1 MSFCEKRPTEE
12 NNEYTDR
19 QENELE
25 ALASIYGEDFQD
37 LRKNLPWKVKRPPEV
52 FLSLRPQGLT
62 SRQETYVTIDLWVQ
76 CPPTYPDLPPE
87 VELKNAK
94 GLSTENLQNLQSE
107 LKKLAAGLCGE
118 VMIFQLAEHVQC
130 FLSEHNIPPPK
141 SFHEEMLKNQQRQ
154 QEKLAQEQQQRIDEQ
169 RKREEQMQNE
179 FRAEIQRREEEK
191 KEEKKRKEMAKQEH
205 LENAAMTRPESP
217 KLVCA
222 SGGTADQPE
231 AKRRGNNRRRAHSS
245 GRSRR
250 DRQHSCCSNEESTR
264 PLEVL
269 QFSAGS
275 RGDITVYRGKCIGE
289 SEQLGR
295 RVYYA
300 FEATSGDFV
309 IVYEWILQWNKKMGK
324 IFTNQE
330 RDKIDKCKKQIQ
342 GAESELSSLLKLD
355 HPNLVHYTA
364 LTHREHEDYIVIN
377 LLVEHI
383 NGFSLSSSLS
393 KSTPLPIDQIRNY
406 ASQLLTALDF
416 LHSNSVV
423 HKVLSAASVLVDSEG
438 NVKLTDYSISN
449 RLAEICKEDIF
460 EQTRVR
466 FCEDALPRKTG
477 KKGDVWN
484 LGLLLLALSQGKE
497 VKQYP
502 PTVPSS
508 LPSDFQ
514 DFLHKCVCVDDTE
527 RWNTQQLLEHAFV
540 NPPLVKTPSQ
550 LKDDSPEETGIDFV
564 STMTPSNYILNAPFG
579 PEIHKQLSRYYT
591 EFEELKLLGKGAFGA
606 VIKVQNKLD
615 GCSYAVK
622 RIQVNPASKQFRRIK
637 GEVTLLSRL
646 NHENIVRYYN
656 AWIEKQ
662 QMTSSGV
669 LSNESSEQKTSNA
682 SPPQDKVNEL
692 GLMDNVEDNAPP
704 PALASSVEW
713 STTVEKSSSAKRGGE
728 DQESSDDEDVFC
740 ASFRAYDND
749 SDSDIIFANG
759 DGSRDGNSQEEES
772 KRNAAGPLSA
782 PESSEEKRPV
792 VLMVHYL
799 YIQMEYCERSTLR
812 DTIDRGL
819 YQDNSRLWRL
829 FREILDG
836 LAYIHEQGMIHRDL
850 KPVNIFLDSNDH
862 VKIGDFGL
870 ATDHPANVAADKC
883 EVEDNVHV
891 IKQDATDN
899 MTGMVGTALYVSP
912 EVEGNTRATYNQ
924 KVDLFSL
931 GIIFF
936 EMSYRP
942 MTTASERISV
952 LSQLRL
958 PTIEFPEDFDYDK
971 TDRQRRVITWL
982 LEHDPALRPTAAELL
997 KSEHLPPSQME
1008 ESELHEVLH
1017 HTLANLNGKAY
1028 RNMLNLLFSQN
1039 ISPVMDYTYDI
1050 DLCKGSYSSH
1060 GAKLQQYVYET
1071 VSRVFKTHGA
1081 VKLQTPLFM
1090 PKNKKLYEGIEV
1102 ACFMDHS
1109 GMLVMV
1115 PYDLRIMFARFVAK
1129 NNITNLKRYSIER
1142 VFRPRKLDRSHPREL
1157 LECAFDIVTSTT
1169 NSLLPEAETIYTI
1182 SEIIYEFPVL
1192 QERNYSI
1199 YLNHTCLLKAILL
1212 HCGIPEDKLSQS
1224 STILHEAMSEK
1235 LTRRELEAKFCNLS
1249 LSTKSLQTLY
1259 KYIDQKGDLP
1269 ELSPLINTLT
1279 KQKTAVAQ
1287 LAKQGMKDLEEV
1299 TGLLKKLGVKLQVVI
1314 NLGLF
1319 YKVQHHSGII
1329 FQFVAFVKRR
1339 HRTVPDIVAAG
1350 GRYDHLIPQFRGPEL
1365 SGPIPSAV
1373 GASLALEKICAA
1385 LASMEEPPSISCCDM
1400 LVVSVGQASMDRA
1413 IKIVQKLWTAG
1424 VSADVMYDV
1433 SQSQETVQEHCKLV
1447 GIACVAF
1454 VSEKD
1459 GNYIKVKS
1467 FEKDRQSEKRILETD
1482 LVDHLV
1488 QKFRTKFSD
1497 DRFTRDVSENG
1508 ALQNPKA
1515 SLLLTSGSSE
1525 PYGSS
1530 TVLNVNVVSP
1540 EKLSASIRR
1549 RYETQIQSRLQNMA
1563 SNFQN
1568 KYNDIEVLAIDLPK
1582 EMLIHFLTLEYDGDE
1597 QLFYASVKQLLSRL
1611 PKQRYLKSICEEIH
1625 QFKIVKRVAVLVLY
1639 SYKDDYYKVLF

>member
-1 MSFCEKRPTEE
+1 M
-12 NNEYTDR
+12 
-19 QENELE
+19 
-25 ALASIYGEDFQD
+25 
-37 LRKNLPWKVKRPPEV
+37 NLFFV
-52 FLSLRPQGLT
+52 FT
-62 SRQETYVTIDLWVQ
+62 
-76 CPPTYPDLPPE
+76 
-87 VELKNAK
+87 
-94 GLSTENLQNLQSE
+94 LQ
-107 LKKLAAGLCGE
+107 
-118 VMIFQLAEHVQC
+118 
-130 FLSEHNIPPPK
+130 
-141 SFHEEMLKNQQRQ
+141 
-154 QEKLAQEQQQRIDEQ
+154 
-169 RKREEQMQNE
+169 
-179 FRAEIQRREEEK
+179 
-191 KEEKKRKEMAKQEH
+191 
-205 LENAAMTRPESP
+205 
-217 KLVCA
+217 
-222 SGGTADQPE
+222 
-231 AKRRGNNRRRAHSS
+231 
-245 GRSRR
+245 
-250 DRQHSCCSNEESTR
+250 
-264 PLEVL
+264 
-269 QFSAGS
+269 
-275 RGDITVYRGKCIGE
+275 
-289 SEQLGR
+289 
-295 RVYYA
+295 
-300 FEATSGDFV
+300 
-309 IVYEWILQWNKKMGK
+309 
-324 IFTNQE
+324 
-330 RDKIDKCKKQIQ
+330 
-342 GAESELSSLLKLD
+342 
-355 HPNLVHYTA
+355 
-364 LTHREHEDYIVIN
+364 
-377 LLVEHI
+377 
-383 NGFSLSSSLS
+383 
-393 KSTPLPIDQIRNY
+393 
-406 ASQLLTALDF
+406 
-416 LHSNSVV
+416 
-423 HKVLSAASVLVDSEG
+423 
-438 NVKLTDYSISN
+438 
-449 RLAEICKEDIF
+449 
-460 EQTRVR
+460 
-466 FCEDALPRKTG
+466 
-477 KKGDVWN
+477 
-484 LGLLLLALSQGKE
+484 
-497 VKQYP
+497 
-502 PTVPSS
+502 
-508 LPSDFQ
+508 
-514 DFLHKCVCVDDTE
+514 
-527 RWNTQQLLEHAFV
+527 
-540 NPPLVKTPSQ
+540 
-550 LKDDSPEETGIDFV
+550 
-564 STMTPSNYILNAPFG
+564 
-579 PEIHKQLSRYYT
+579 
-591 EFEELKLLGKGAFGA
+591 
-606 VIKVQNKLD
+606 VQNKLD

-662 QMTSSGV
+662 QMPSSGV

-740 ASFRAYDND
+740 ASFRAYNSD

-759 DGSRDGNSQEEES
+759 DGSRDGHS
-772 KRNAAGPLSA
+772 
-782 PESSEEKRPV
+782 
-792 VLMVHYL
+792 
-799 YIQMEYCERSTLR
+799 QMEYCERSTLR

-836 LAYIHEQGMIHRDL
+836 LAYIHEQ
-850 KPVNIFLDSNDH
+850 
-862 VKIGDFGL
+862 
-870 ATDHPANVAADKC
+870 AADKC

-912 EVEGNTRATYNQ
+912 EVEGSTRATYNQ

-958 PTIEFPEDFDYDK
+958 PTIEFPEDFDK
-971 TDRQRRVITWL
+971 TERQRRVITWL
-982 LEHDPALRPTAAELL
+982 LERDPALRPTAAELL

-1071 VSRVFKTHGA
+1071 VSRVFKTHGTLLYLSGA

-1192 QERNYSI
+1192 Q
-1199 YLNHTCLLKAILL
+1199 
-1212 HCGIPEDKLSQS
+1212 
-1224 STILHEAMSEK
+1224 
-1235 LTRRELEAKFCNLS
+1235 
-1249 LSTKSLQTLY
+1249 LQTLY

-1400 LVVSVGQASMDRA
+1400 LVVSVGHVSMDRA
-1413 IKIVQKLWTAG
+1413 IKILQKLWTAG

-1433 SQSQETVQEHCKLV
+1433 SQSQETVQEHCKHV
-1447 GIACVAF
+1447 GIACAAF
-1454 VSEKD
+1454 VSEKE

-1515 SLLLTSGSSE
+1515 SLLLTSGAA
-1525 PYGSS
+1525 
-1530 TVLNVNVVSP
+1530 
-1540 EKLSASIRR
+1540 KLK
-1549 RYETQIQSRLQNMA
+1549 T
-1563 SNFQN
+1563 SN
-1568 KYNDIEVLAIDLPK
+1568 
-1582 EMLIHFLTLEYDGDE
+1582 LISCT
-1597 QLFYASVKQLLSRL
+1597 S
-1611 PKQRYLKSICEEIH
+1611 
-1625 QFKIVKRVAVLVLY
+1625 
-1639 SYKDDYYKVLF
+1639 

>member
-1 MSFCEKRPTEE
+1 MNSKPLLPSTEKIFRIYGKIYLGRMSFCEKRPTEE
-12 NNEYTDR
+12 NNEYTDS

-37 LRKNLPWKVKRPPEV
+37 LRKNLPWK
-52 FLSLRPQGLT
+52 GLT

-76 CPPTYPDLPPE
+76 CPPTYPDVPPE

-107 LKKLAAGLCGE
+107 LKKLAADLCGE

-154 QEKLAQEQQQRIDEQ
+154 QEKLAQEQQQRIDQQ

-179 FRAEIQRREEEK
+179 ILAEIQRREEEK
-191 KEEKKRKEMAKQEH
+191 KEEKKRKEMAKQK
-205 LENAAMTRPESP
+205 MCISCS
-217 KLVCA
+217 V
-222 SGGTADQPE
+222 
-231 AKRRGNNRRRAHSS
+231 
-245 GRSRR
+245 SRR

-295 RVYYA
+295 RVYHA

-324 IFTNQE
+324 FFTSQE
-330 RDKIDKCKKQIQ
+330 KDKIEKCKKQIQ
-342 GAESELSSLLKLD
+342 GAESELNSLLKLD

-364 LTHREHEDYIVIN
+364 LTHREHEDSIVIN
-377 LLVEHI
+377 LLAEHI
-383 NGFSLSSSLS
+383 NGSSLSSSLS

-438 NVKLTDYSISN
+438 NVKLTDYSISK

-502 PTVPSS
+502 LTVPSS

-514 DFLHKCVCVDDTE
+514 DFLHK
-527 RWNTQQLLEHAFV
+527 
-540 NPPLVKTPSQ
+540 LVKTQ
-550 LKDDSPEETGIDFV
+550 
-564 STMTPSNYILNAPFG
+564 ARFG
-579 PEIHKQLSRYYT
+579 TRLRVLSKVQVQATSRVVKQS
-591 EFEELKLLGKGAFGA
+591 
-606 VIKVQNKLD
+606 KVQNKLD

-662 QMTSSGV
+662 QMPSSGV

-740 ASFRAYDND
+740 ASFRAYNSD

-759 DGSRDGNSQEEES
+759 DGSRDG
-772 KRNAAGPLSA
+772 
-782 PESSEEKRPV
+782 
-792 VLMVHYL
+792 
-799 YIQMEYCERSTLR
+799 
-812 DTIDRGL
+812 
-819 YQDNSRLWRL
+819 
-829 FREILDG
+829 
-836 LAYIHEQGMIHRDL
+836 
-850 KPVNIFLDSNDH
+850 
-862 VKIGDFGL
+862 
-870 ATDHPANVAADKC
+870 
-883 EVEDNVHV
+883 
-891 IKQDATDN
+891 
-899 MTGMVGTALYVSP
+899 
-912 EVEGNTRATYNQ
+912 
-924 KVDLFSL
+924 
-931 GIIFF
+931 
-936 EMSYRP
+936 
-942 MTTASERISV
+942 
-952 LSQLRL
+952 
-958 PTIEFPEDFDYDK
+958 
-971 TDRQRRVITWL
+971 
-982 LEHDPALRPTAAELL
+982 
-997 KSEHLPPSQME
+997 
-1008 ESELHEVLH
+1008 
-1017 HTLANLNGKAY
+1017 
-1028 RNMLNLLFSQN
+1028 
-1039 ISPVMDYTYDI
+1039 
-1050 DLCKGSYSSH
+1050 
-1060 GAKLQQYVYET
+1060 
-1071 VSRVFKTHGA
+1071 
-1081 VKLQTPLFM
+1081 
-1090 PKNKKLYEGIEV
+1090 
-1102 ACFMDHS
+1102 HS
-1109 GMLVMV
+1109 
-1115 PYDLRIMFARFVAK
+1115 
-1129 NNITNLKRYSIER
+1129 
-1142 VFRPRKLDRSHPREL
+1142 
-1157 LECAFDIVTSTT
+1157 
-1169 NSLLPEAETIYTI
+1169 
-1182 SEIIYEFPVL
+1182 
-1192 QERNYSI
+1192 
-1199 YLNHTCLLKAILL
+1199 
-1212 HCGIPEDKLSQS
+1212 
-1224 STILHEAMSEK
+1224 
-1235 LTRRELEAKFCNLS
+1235 
-1249 LSTKSLQTLY
+1249 
-1259 KYIDQKGDLP
+1259 
-1269 ELSPLINTLT
+1269 
-1279 KQKTAVAQ
+1279 QKTAVAQ

-1400 LVVSVGQASMDRA
+1400 LVVSVGQTSMDRA
-1413 IKIVQKLWTAG
+1413 IKILQKLWTAG

-1433 SQSQETVQEHCKLV
+1433 SQSQETVQEHCKHV
-1447 GIACVAF
+1447 GIACAAF
-1454 VSEKD
+1454 VSEKE

-1482 LVDHLV
+1482 LVDHLI
-1488 QKFRTKFSD
+1488 QKFKTKFSD
-1497 DRFTRDVSENG
+1497 DRFTR
-1508 ALQNPKA
+1508 
-1515 SLLLTSGSSE
+1515 
-1525 PYGSS
+1525 
-1530 TVLNVNVVSP
+1530 
-1540 EKLSASIRR
+1540 
-1549 RYETQIQSRLQNMA
+1549 
-1563 SNFQN
+1563 
-1568 KYNDIEVLAIDLPK
+1568 
-1582 EMLIHFLTLEYDGDE
+1582 
-1597 QLFYASVKQLLSRL
+1597 
-1611 PKQRYLKSICEEIH
+1611 
-1625 QFKIVKRVAVLVLY
+1625 
-1639 SYKDDYYKVLF
+1639 